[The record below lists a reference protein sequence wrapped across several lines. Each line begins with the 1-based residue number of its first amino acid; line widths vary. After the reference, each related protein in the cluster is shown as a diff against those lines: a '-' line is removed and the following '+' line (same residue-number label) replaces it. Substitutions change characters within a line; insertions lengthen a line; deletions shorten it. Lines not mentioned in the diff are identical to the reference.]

1 MQMNYLSGS
10 GSKKNPT
17 YVGIFLFV
25 QNLDLQLF
33 KPIVLVAYCYLI
45 ITYHN
50 KF

>member
-10 GSKKNPT
+10 GSKKIPT

-25 QNLDLQLF
+25 PKLDLQLF
-33 KPIVLVAYCYLI
+33 KPKFLATGCYLI